1 MKFAPMLKFTYKNL
15 NKSGRKKKRGYTSKF
30 AVVVIRTNY
39 VLNIR
44 NDGQTRIDL
53 YVSYLSM

>member
-15 NKSGRKKKRGYTSKF
+15 NTSGKKRKKKRGYTSKS

-44 NDGQTRIDL
+44 NDGQTRID
-53 YVSYLSM
+53 

>member
-15 NKSGRKKKRGYTSKF
+15 NTSGKKKKRGYTSKS

-44 NDGQTRIDL
+44 NDGQTRID
-53 YVSYLSM
+53 